1 MSLDLGVSPP
11 KGKAQMARKKR
22 RDISTWKR
30 SRILPLLDDV
40 TSHESMDKN
49 DKPPPMN
56 ISDASSSSS
65 SKAKFLN
72 RYEPSMSM
80 SKEEE
85 VQWRREARKQ
95 RNRAR

>member
-1 MSLDLGVSPP
+1 
-11 KGKAQMARKKR
+11 
-22 RDISTWKR
+22 
-30 SRILPLLDDV
+30 
-40 TSHESMDKN
+40 
-49 DKPPPMN
+49 MN

-65 SKAKFLN
+65 SKAKFVN